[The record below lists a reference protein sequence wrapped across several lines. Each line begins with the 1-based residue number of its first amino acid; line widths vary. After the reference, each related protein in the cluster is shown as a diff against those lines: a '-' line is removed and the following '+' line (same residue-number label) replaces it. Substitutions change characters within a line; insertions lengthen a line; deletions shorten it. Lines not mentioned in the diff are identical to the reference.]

1 MPKKPNIAE
10 RRRAAA
16 ASAMPEVKKLV
27 KRFGRVAVANCMGK
41 IAASERAARKVAVM
55 RRELRE
61 LESKL
66 R

>member
-1 MPKKPNIAE
+1 MARKPNLAE

-16 ASAMPEVKKLV
+16 SAAMPEVKRIV
-27 KRFGRVAVANCMGK
+27 KKFGRVAVSNCIGK
-41 IAASERAARKVAVM
+41 IIASERAAAKVAAM
-55 RRELRE
+55 KKELAV

>member
-1 MPKKPNIAE
+1 MAKAANLAE

-16 ASAMPEVKKLV
+16 SEAMPEVKRIV
-27 KRFGRVAVANCMGK
+27 KKFGRVAVSNCMGK
-41 IAASERAARKVAVM
+41 IIASERAAKKVAAM
-55 RRELRE
+55 KRELAT